1 MIDETGIISDSWR
14 EKFFLHQ
21 LVDKSESYLR
31 ARRVKD
37 ADEKM
42 KDEKK
47 QDRRKPLQIEKDEEQ
62 DLQGD
67 ARKKRPPDG
76 PPNVKQNLPDL
87 EKENWQN
94 HVKCHILQQKIIT
107 DQHLEASLQFAA
119 KFPSECN

>member
-14 EKFFLHQ
+14 EKFLLHQ

-47 QDRRKPLQIEKDEEQ
+47 QDRRKPCQI
-62 DLQGD
+62 
-67 ARKKRPPDG
+67 
-76 PPNVKQNLPDL
+76 
-87 EKENWQN
+87 
-94 HVKCHILQQKIIT
+94 
-107 DQHLEASLQFAA
+107 
-119 KFPSECN
+119 